1 MLIDWYE
8 PTATAILGLWQGFL
22 VFIPNLIGA
31 VLVFFLGWA
40 ISTGIGKLITE
51 LSRKA
56 GLNRAFEKG
65 VWKEAMEKDGI
76 KVDIAAFVGSI
87 FKWVFVIVFLLASI
101 EILGLKQFADFIAS
115 VLNYLPNVLVG
126 AIIFVVAIIIAD
138 LLEKVVKASVES
150 MKPGYGGL
158 VGTAVKWAILVFAT
172 LTILYQLRIA
182 AELIQILF
190 TGIVALI
197 VIAGGIAFGLGGKDL
212 AAEVLEDIKK
222 KLKG

>member
-22 VFIPNLIGA
+22 IFIPKLIGA

-40 ISTGIGKLITE
+40 ISTGIGKLVTE

-65 VWKEAMEKDGI
+65 AWKEAVEKDGI
-76 KVDIAAFVGSI
+76 KVDIAAFIGSI
-87 FKWVFVIVFLLASI
+87 FKWVFVIVFLLAAI

-138 LLEKVVKASVES
+138 MLEKVVKASVES
-150 MKPGYGGL
+150 MKPGYGGF

-182 AELIQILF
+182 SELIQILF
-190 TGIVALI
+190 TGVVALI